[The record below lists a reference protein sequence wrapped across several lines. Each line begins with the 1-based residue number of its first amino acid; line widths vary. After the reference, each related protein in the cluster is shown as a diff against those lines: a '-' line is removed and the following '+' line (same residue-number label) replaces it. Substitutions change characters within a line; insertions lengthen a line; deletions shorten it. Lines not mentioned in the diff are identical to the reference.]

1 LKQPNQDLLNF
12 AAEIGAEDEIVVRG
26 GKTQWE
32 VGGLPSSSAREVKAP
47 AGVRSFEP
55 EDMVVRCGAGTT
67 LEELAQVLGE
77 SGQMVPVE
85 RLSEAQD
92 NEGVAA
98 SGAQGNEVAVSG
110 AQGDS
115 KPTSAQP
122 TIGGTLAVGHSG
134 YRRLRYGPIRDLLL
148 ETTFVDSEGQ
158 LIRSGGPTVKNV
170 SGYDLCRLMVGS
182 LGTLGCLGEVVL
194 RCHPIPKRSQWFATN
209 ADPFALLGLLW
220 QPSSILWNGRQTW
233 VLLEGHPEDI
243 SSQAEANGLED
254 CAPPHNQATQPHQQ
268 RPTSYPQKLTAGWQ
282 RFSLNPAIL
291 PSLTNHFKAESFVA
305 EVGVGIVHLPSHLRM
320 PRELLP
326 IDDARSLT
334 LQRKIKSRFD
344 PRGRLNPG
352 RKVWDENN
360 LAATASSAAAPAS
373 AAVN

>member
-1 LKQPNQDLLNF
+1 MKQPTQDLLNF

-85 RLSEAQD
+85 RLS
-92 NEGVAA
+92 
-98 SGAQGNEVAVSG
+98 GAQGN
-110 AQGDS
+110 S

-122 TIGGTLAVGHSG
+122 TIGGALAVGRSG

-209 ADPFALLGLLW
+209 ANPFALLGLLW

-268 RPTSYPQKLTAGWQ
+268 RPTSYPQKLTASWQ

-291 PSLTNHFKAESFVA
+291 PSLTDHFKAESFVA
-305 EVGVGIVHLPSHLRM
+305 EVGVGVVHLPSDLRM